1 MDSPLPD
8 EEYLPDDQYSAV
20 EPGRSQASGVGG
32 PIELVDAAREA
43 LNRARAAARERGA
56 APDAVRRPWAPS
68 QTRSG
73 AGPDGRD
80 PMLLGDSVRGLVRDQ
95 GWTTP
100 TAVAGVLGRW
110 PEIVGAEVAA
120 HVQPEAFDEKTGR
133 LVLRADSTSWASAMK
148 LHVPKVLQRVAAD
161 VGANIVK
168 TVTVLGP
175 AAPSWKHGPLA
186 VPGRGPRDTYG

>member
-8 EEYLPDDQYSAV
+8 DDYLPDDSDSTADQGSS
-20 EPGRSQASGVGG
+20 EDLGEGS

-43 LNRARAAARERGA
+43 LTRARAAARERGA
-56 APDAVRRPWAPS
+56 APNAVRRPWLPS
-68 QTRSG
+68 QARSG

-110 PEIVGAEVAA
+110 PEIVGADVAA

-148 LHVPKVLQRVAAD
+148 LHVPKVLQRVADD
-161 VGANIVK
+161 VGANVVK

-186 VPGRGPRDTYG
+186 VQGRGPRDTYG